1 MKLTLLF
8 FFILAVLFQS
18 GCATRPSGE
27 EQAREEQ
34 QNEQTVKKS
43 DAFAKSLPQ

>member
-1 MKLTLLF
+1 MKLTVLF
-8 FFILAVLFQS
+8 LCTLVMLFQS

-34 QNEQTVKKS
+34 QNDQAAEKS
-43 DAFAKSLPQ
+43 DAFAKALPQ